1 MRTILVL
8 NSKGGSGKTTI
19 ATNLAAYYAL
29 EGYRVALVD
38 YDKQQSALDWL
49 EGRPEDRAQI
59 EGVDGCEASARV
71 PRSTDYVIMDAPA
84 ATHGAQLTELL
95 KKAQTCIIPV
105 VPSPIDL
112 NAALRFLDEL
122 VEIGR
127 VLNRKVK
134 VATVANRVRENSP
147 GRYELEEF
155 LDAWKLPS
163 GRKLP
168 FAALL
173 RNTTNYLHAAERG
186 LSIFEIAPS
195 RAEHDLELWDPL
207 LKYLNSK
214 RSRPD

>member
-38 YDKQQSALDWL
+38 YDKQRSSLDWL
-49 EGRPEDRAQI
+49 EGRPEDRAEI
-59 EGVDGCEASARV
+59 DGVDGCEASARV

-155 LDAWKLPS
+155 LEAWKLPN